1 MPRKCYLTT
10 MWRDFINLYF
20 PHYCLTCQESLVKG
34 ETLVCTNCLYE
45 LPQATHHQEP
55 DNIVTQRLAGRL
67 PVRHAM
73 ALYKFRKS
81 GKVQHLL
88 HHLKYQHKPLLGI
101 VLGRRYGILLKESHL
116 CMTFDLV
123 VPVPL
128 HSSKLRKRG
137 YNQSDFFA
145 KGIAEVLNIPWSKQY
160 LKRTK
165 NAVTQTRKSKLGRLE
180 SVDNAFCV
188 TDMQAL
194 HNQHILLVDDI
205 ITTGATLEA
214 CGLVLLAAGIK
225 ELSVAT
231 IAVAE

>member
-1 MPRKCYLTT
+1 
-10 MWRDFINLYF
+10 MWRDFVNLCF
-20 PHYCLTCQESLVKG
+20 PDYCLTCQVPLVKG
-34 ETLVCTNCLYE
+34 EALICTACLYA
-45 LPQATHHQEP
+45 LPQTTHHQEP
-55 DNIVTQRLAGRL
+55 DNVVAQRLAGRL
-67 PVRHAM
+67 PLRYAM

-81 GKVQHLL
+81 GKVQCLL
-88 HHLKYQHKPLLGI
+88 HHLKYKHKPALGM
-101 VLGRRYGILLKESHL
+101 VLGRRYGVLLKESHL
-116 CMTFDLV
+116 RIAFDLV

-145 KGIAEVLNIPWSKQY
+145 KGLAEILNIPWSNQY

-165 NAVTQTRKSKLGRLE
+165 KAATQTKKSKLGRLK
-180 SVDNAFCV
+180 SVQNAFCV
-188 TDMQAL
+188 TDVKEL
-194 HNQHILLVDDI
+194 YNQHILLVDDV